1 MNAEREPSAADP
13 VVAKKTHELAT
24 NEQEAALRAIVTA
37 ILLTAPMLAPVLAQA
52 QETIPDAALK
62 ETFDEC
68 VPACQERNSY
78 AFCASV
84 CGCVANEMERHWTM
98 ADLRARGEMLEEDM
112 GDASVRAEV
121 GRIAEY
127 CASRQ
132 Q

>member
-1 MNAEREPSAADP
+1 M
-13 VVAKKTHELAT
+13 
-24 NEQEAALRAIVTA
+24 RAIVTA
-37 ILLTAPMLAPVLAQA
+37 ILLTVPLLAHA
-52 QETIPDAALK
+52 QERIPDAALK
-62 ETFDEC
+62 ETFDQC

-84 CGCVANEMERHWTM
+84 CGCVANEMGRHWTM

-112 GDASVRAEV
+112 SDASVRAEV
-121 GRIAEY
+121 ERITEY